1 MGIPTPT
8 RNSIFCLALAAT
20 MLVLAAVSL
29 ACPHARARRYRCR
42 GLARARAGRR
52 IRCVAR
58 TSWRLPSPWAHTL
71 TLGRRMVDRRSCS
84 LVGARES
91 RTSVVLCCCPSP
103 LLDPFLLLPLPRA
116 SSYGLVLVAVV
127 KEELRGMDWVW
138 INTGRVRMDNSGMD
152 LDMDIGRFVHT
163 LPNGRHRFRPSTF

>member
-8 RNSIFCLALAAT
+8 RNSIFFLALAAT

-103 LLDPFLLLPLPRA
+103 LLDPFLLLPFTTSKLVRA
-116 SSYGLVLVAVV
+116 RACCCCQGRITGNGL
-127 KEELRGMDWVW
+127 GMD
-138 INTGRVRMDNSGMD
+138 NYGEGK
-152 LDMDIGRFVHT
+152 
-163 LPNGRHRFRPSTF
+163 NG